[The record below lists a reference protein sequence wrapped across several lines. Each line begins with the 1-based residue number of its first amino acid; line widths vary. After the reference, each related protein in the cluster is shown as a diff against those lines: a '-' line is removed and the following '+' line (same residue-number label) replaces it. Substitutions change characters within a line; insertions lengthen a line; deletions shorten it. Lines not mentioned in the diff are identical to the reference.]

1 MRGGR
6 SLAVVVGLLVA
17 ATVAVADPFRP
28 LEARGAPLL
37 INARGC
43 SGSTITMS
51 IANEL
56 LARLGVKAISGG
68 WSSWAREHHFSNH
81 NTSGICAA
89 QINSFNSS
97 VESFKIKKNCF
108 FTAALEH
115 NPETAQ
121 RAFVEQTA
129 EAISRA
135 GGTWVANPTFHWAQ
149 SNMTAA
155 VVALGGRVVS
165 MARANVLERFAC
177 QVRDCFPGA
186 VEIGQSIDATT
197 GMSSKLCFERRQNKN
212 GTIEIKADIYV
223 KDLVARLRQAL
234 LDQRKDRGMLTS
246 MGFVGV
252 QSLTYEALT
261 AFEHGDLQRS
271 ALEWAK
277 VFASWGLARRV
288 PLAWVE
294 AALRDS
300 EYNGSRSAPSAAS

>member
-6 SLAVVVGLLVA
+6 TLAVVVGLLVA
-17 ATVAVADPFRP
+17 ATVAVADPFKP
-28 LEARGAPLL
+28 LEAWGAPLL
-37 INARGC
+37 INAQGC
-43 SGSTITMS
+43 SGSSITMR

-68 WSSWAREHHFSNH
+68 WSTSGGEHHFSNH
-81 NTSGICAA
+81 NTSGTCAA
-89 QINSFNSS
+89 QIHSS
-97 VESFKIKKNCF
+97 VESFKRNKNCF
-108 FTAALEH
+108 FTAAHEH

-121 RAFVEQTA
+121 RVFVEQTA

-234 LDQRKDRGMLTS
+234 LDQREDRGMLTS

-252 QSLTYEALT
+252 QSVTYEALT